1 MQTILQ
7 SYKAQSIIF
16 LFIYLVSMVLSAEA
30 VLSISM
36 IALVV
41 LAVFQLKID
50 GPKIKITLRDT
61 LRENFEKYRRYTP
74 WLAVSIPFLLVLFS
88 WPWSSDLGYTLE
100 RLRIKLPF
108 LVLPFAFASM
118 PALRKREVFTIL
130 YFLLVTMS
138 IISVYVLLNFIANF
152 DAEMANLGR
161 GGHLTTPSNHIRFSL
176 MLALTILGGG
186 ALWAE
191 GFSLKPT
198 PSQVSTHSPIPNPQ
212 SAIRNPLVVGL
223 TLFLFAFIHVLSVR
237 SGLMSL
243 YLALMVLGAWFVFVK
258 KRYLLGLAGIAAV
271 VALPMVA
278 YFTVPSFQAKV
289 NYARWDYLQFQQGIG
304 ADYPDAE
311 RFTSVLIG
319 LDIGRE
325 RPIFGI
331 GAGDLDRAVKEK
343 YASKAYGNYQLR
355 MPHNQFVTIFA
366 GTGLVGLALFLVG
379 FFLPLIYQ
387 KNWRNPLFLALH
399 AVIFSSFFVENTIE
413 NNFGVSLYLFFLLVG
428 LKYLSHNQP
437 ERSFR

>member
-50 GPKIKITLRDT
+50 GPKIKVTLRDS
-61 LRENFEKYRRYTP
+61 LRSNFEKYRRYTP
-74 WLAVSIPFLLVLFS
+74 WLAVSIPFLLVLLS

-118 PALRKREVFTIL
+118 PTLRKREVFTIL
-130 YFLLVTMS
+130 YFLLVVMS

-152 DAEMANLGR
+152 DAEMTNLGR

-176 MLALTILGGG
+176 MVALTILGGG

-191 GFSLKPT
+191 RFHFSSKNERWL
-198 PSQVSTHSPIPNPQ
+198 IG
-212 SAIRNPLVVGL
+212 GL
-223 TLFLFAFIHVLSVR
+223 TVFLFAFIHVLSVR
-237 SGLMSL
+237 SGLISL
-243 YLALMVLGAWFVFVK
+243 YLALMALGVWFVLVK

-271 VALPMVA
+271 VALPVVA
-278 YFTVPSFQAKV
+278 YLTVPSFNAKV
-289 NYARWDYLQFQQGIG
+289 DYARWDYRQFQQGTG

-325 RPIFGI
+325 HPIFGI

-343 YASKAYGNYQLR
+343 YASKAYGDYQLR

-366 GTGLVGLALFLVG
+366 GTGLVGLAIFTVG
-379 FFLPLIYQ
+379 FFLPLFYQ
-387 KNWRNPLFLALH
+387 KNWRNPLFLAFH
-399 AVIFSSFFVENTIE
+399 AVIFSSYFVENTIE

-428 LKYLSHNQP
+428 LKYLEG
-437 ERSFR
+437 ERS

>member
-16 LFIYLVSMVLSAEA
+16 LFIYLVSMVLSAEF
-30 VLSISM
+30 VLSVSM

-50 GPKIKITLRDT
+50 GPKITVTLRDT
-61 LRENFEKYRRYTP
+61 LRENFEKYRHYTP

-138 IISVYVLLNFIANF
+138 IISVYVLLNFIAHF
-152 DAEMANLGR
+152 DTEMANLGQ

-176 MLALTILGGG
+176 MVALTILGGG
-186 ALWAE
+186 ALWVE
-191 GFSLKPT
+191 GFHF
-198 PSQVSTHSPIPNPQ
+198 STKNERWFIG
-212 SAIRNPLVVGL
+212 AL
-223 TLFLFAFIHVLSVR
+223 TVFLFAFIHVLSVR
-237 SGLMSL
+237 SGLISL
-243 YLALMVLGAWFVFVK
+243 YLALLALGAWFVLVK

-271 VALPMVA
+271 VALPVAA
-278 YFTVPSFQAKV
+278 YFTVPSFKAKV
-289 NYARWDYLQFQQGIG
+289 DYARWDYLQFQQGTG

-325 RPIFGI
+325 HPIFGI
-331 GAGDLDRAVKEK
+331 GAGDLKRVVEEK
-343 YASKAYGNYQLR
+343 YASKVYSNYQLR

-379 FFLPLIYQ
+379 FFQPLFYR

-399 AVIFSSFFVENTIE
+399 AVIFSSYFVENTIE

-428 LKYLSHNQP
+428 LKYLGSEKQGDISPANDKK
-437 ERSFR
+437 S